1 MSCTPSA
8 RLESVLP
15 EQKRKPGSFSASE
28 EGTTAHTMA
37 EAKLRRHYGQMTAD
51 EYVKQI
57 NEVKATE
64 YYNEEF
70 EKYVDDYVLYVRSQI
85 GEGDTPYFEQ
95 RVDFSEWVPDG
106 FGTADVVVLNE
117 HKVRVIDLKFG
128 KGVAVSAEDNPQ
140 LRIYALGGWYKY
152 KEAHPNITE
161 VEYTIHQPRLESITT
176 ETVTLDS
183 LLDWAEHVV
192 KPKAKKAY
200 AGQGDFNP
208 GEWCL
213 FCKAKSQCRARSDF
227 NDVAAAMDFKAPA
240 LLTDQEL
247 VAVLQRASK
256 SRSWL
261 KDVEQ
266 YLLDR
271 ATEENIVPT
280 GYTLGQSKTNRK
292 IIDTAAVAYK
302 LRHYGEDIFE
312 ERSLKSV
319 AQLEK
324 LVGKNPL
331 QELLGDLIVRPE
343 GEPKLVP
350 AKDDAKEDFA

>member
-1 MSCTPSA
+1 
-8 RLESVLP
+8 
-15 EQKRKPGSFSASE
+15 
-28 EGTTAHTMA
+28 
-37 EAKLRRHYGQMTAD
+37 MTAE
-51 EYVKQI
+51 EYVKQM
-57 NEVKATE
+57 NEVKETQ
-64 YYNEEF
+64 YWSEEL
-70 EKYVDDYVLYVRSQI
+70 EKCVDDYCLYVRSQI

-106 FGTADVVVLNE
+106 FGTADVIILND
-117 HKVRVIDLKFG
+117 HKVRVIDLKAG
-128 KGVAVSAEDNPQ
+128 KGVAVDAADNPQ

-247 VAVLQRASK
+247 VTVLQRATK

-271 ATEENIVPT
+271 ATGENIVPQ

-292 IIDTAAVAYK
+292 IVDTETAASK
-302 LRHYGEDIFE
+302 LSRFGDDIFE

-331 QELLGDLIVRPE
+331 QEILGDLIVRPE

-350 AKDDAKEDFA
+350 AKDDAKDDFS